1 MKPLLSVL
9 LSLAL
14 CSGAFA
20 EGSYTLEGA
29 QRLLQIAQQNN
40 QAVTDYRDAVLHRI
54 KMQEENKAM
63 ADSAAAMQKL
73 CDIDP
78 HADDFEGQLVAVVR
92 DNPRSLQDP
101 AFKEMFNFYNG
112 IHNRDVKGKQAEAAS
127 DYHNGEGVPKDE
139 AEAAKWYRKAAEKGL
154 ASAQH
159 NLGLCY
165 DNGEGVPKD
174 EAEAAKW
181 YRKAAE
187 QGYAEAQCDL
197 GLCYHKGEG
206 VPKDKR
212 ESVIWYWKAAEQ
224 GLAEAQYNLGYAY
237 ANGAGVTKDY
247 LEAYAWY
254 NLAAANGSEGGK
266 LSRDELERKL
276 LPQQVAEGQKR
287 TKELAAEI
295 AAKKL

>member
-1 MKPLLSVL
+1 M
-9 LSLAL
+9 
-14 CSGAFA
+14 
-20 EGSYTLEGA
+20 
-29 QRLLQIAQQNN
+29 LQIAQQNN

-127 DYHNGEGVPKDE
+127 DYH
-139 AEAAKWYRKAAEKGL
+139 
-154 ASAQH
+154 
-159 NLGLCY
+159 
-165 DNGEGVPKD
+165 NGEGVPKD

-287 TKELAAEI
+287 TKELAAKI